1 MPWPG
6 KRKPG
11 NAGRRTAETTD
22 ELIRQIAQDKAIGR
36 FAPRRPGVETPR
48 AVFMSV
54 VDAVAG
60 HFSGSGWRYA
70 RSGPHLSR
78 RDGDI
83 SARVEFVSNRL
94 NVAGE
99 LVGLWVQIHLGDRTI
114 GKWRKEIG
122 QPLATGDEVARRH
135 LGHLLDP
142 PRWLEWNL
150 VDSTIR
156 PDATADIVET
166 IEGAALPWIESMRRL
181 LDGGLP
187 NPTSL
192 IGHVTE
198 LSLIEY
204 LVRAGQLDEA
214 GSVVGE
220 AVERSHERAQ
230 GFFAERLGAF
240 RRDGLPGE
248 LPAGGSALLAY
259 AVIRFDLPVDS
270 PGAP

>member
-1 MPWPG
+1 
-6 KRKPG
+6 
-11 NAGRRTAETTD
+11 
-22 ELIRQIAQDKAIGR
+22 
-36 FAPRRPGVETPR
+36 
-48 AVFMSV
+48 V
-54 VDAVAG
+54 VDDVAD
-60 HFSGSGWRYA
+60 HFSGLGWRYA

-78 RDGDI
+78 RGGDI

-99 LVGLWVQIHLGDRTI
+99 LVGLWAYIHLGDRTI

-122 QPLATGDEVARRH
+122 EPLVLGDEVARRH

-150 VDSTIR
+150 ADPDVR
-156 PDATADIVET
+156 PEATADIVET
-166 IEGAALPWIESMRRL
+166 IERAALPWIESMRLL
-181 LDGGLP
+181 LDGGHP

-192 IGHVTE
+192 MGHVTE

-204 LVRAGQLDEA
+204 LVRAGRLDEA
-214 GSVVGE
+214 GSVVGA

-230 GFFAERLGAF
+230 HSFAERLGAF

-259 AVIRFDLPVDS
+259 AVIRFDLPVGT
-270 PGAP
+270 PGAS